1 MGRMGRQAGK
11 ATPPTSPV
19 TNKLSIDTPGYTLI
33 ELLVVLF
40 VLLLMTTAIVP
51 RVIAIQKSRRLKD
64 MEARVIRLPTEAR
77 NEAVRTGKP
86 IRLRVDGAALVME
99 QAPLNGTSE
108 EVKRVALGA
117 GLQVDTVEQDNRP
130 ANVGSWQWVIY
141 PDGTAEAG
149 GIQFT
154 EGAARKSLSLFS
166 DGGSLWVQGDLP
178 DGTPERWPAGRLQQ
192 RTSGG

>member
-19 TNKLSIDTPGYTLI
+19 TNKLSVDTPGYTLI

-64 MEARVIRLPTEAR
+64 MEARVIRLPIEAR

-108 EVKRVALGA
+108 EVKRVVLGA

-130 ANVGSWQWVIY
+130 ANVGSWQWVVY

-154 EGAARKSLSLFS
+154 EGAVRKSLSLFS

-178 DGTPERWPAGRLQQ
+178 EGTPERWPAGRLQQ
-192 RTSGG
+192 RS

>member
-19 TNKLSIDTPGYTLI
+19 TNKLSVDTPGYTLI

-64 MEARVIRLPTEAR
+64 TEARVIRLPIEAR

-108 EVKRVALGA
+108 EVKRVVLGA

-130 ANVGSWQWVIY
+130 ANVGSWQWVVY

-154 EGAARKSLSLFS
+154 EGAVRKSLSLFS

-178 DGTPERWPAGRLQQ
+178 EGTPERWPAGRLQQ
-192 RTSGG
+192 RS